1 MVWWREIRH
10 LDGRE
15 ERAALICLGGL
26 FTRTT
31 ESVPLHSM
39 AYIWPVPNLDPVT
52 QCLETSLVPLRSSA
66 RPSSGGA
73 TLRGILHIRILR
85 LTWPLKCLLRDV
97 GRTGHAVLT
106 GSCHRM
112 RFGRPWSWAK
122 ALDRLSP
129 QGSLN
134 VPVTFSGSSPLTQ
147 SSNASGHPFFNCST
161 NLFGC
166 LIYQKPLGWEGMTT
180 WDAVF

>member
-1 MVWWREIRH
+1 MVWWREIGH

-39 AYIWPVPNLDPVT
+39 AYIWPVPNLDLVT
-52 QCLETSLVPLRSSA
+52 QCLETSLVPLRPSA

-73 TLRGILHIRILR
+73 TLRGIPHIRILR

-97 GRTGHAVLT
+97 GSTGHAVLT

-112 RFGRPWSWAK
+112 RFGRLWS
-122 ALDRLSP
+122 
-129 QGSLN
+129 
-134 VPVTFSGSSPLTQ
+134 
-147 SSNASGHPFFNCST
+147 
-161 NLFGC
+161 
-166 LIYQKPLGWEGMTT
+166 
-180 WDAVF
+180 